1 MHGDQNDG
9 IVRDLRMATVHL
21 EQRRELRYRVLI
33 EIEISGINPKGEP
46 FHERTVTRN
55 VSEWGCGFMTSIEL
69 KENDMVALRVAS
81 RDAGESVH
89 ARQTLF
95 QVRRVTR
102 EGDGWMVGAWKMES
116 GNVWGA
122 DLEKIAGPEEGDPES
137 RKGGS
142 AQGGEQREEDT
153 DR

>member
-1 MHGDQNDG
+1 MPADQNDG
-9 IVRDLRMATVHL
+9 IARDLRMATVHL
-21 EQRRELRYRVLI
+21 EQRRELRYRVPI
-33 EIEISGINPKGEP
+33 EIEISGISPTGEP

-55 VSEWGCGFMTSIEL
+55 VSEWGCGFVTSIEL

-81 RDAGESVH
+81 RDTEESVH

-102 EGDGWMVGAWKMES
+102 EKDGWLVGAWKMES

-122 DLEKIAGPEEGDPES
+122 DLEKIAEPVEGDLES
-137 RKGGS
+137 REGGS
-142 AQGGEQREEDT
+142 TQAGEQRKDDA

>member
-1 MHGDQNDG
+1 MPGEQNDG
-9 IVRDLRMATVHL
+9 IARDLRMATVHL
-21 EQRRELRYRVLI
+21 EQRRELRFRVPI
-33 EIEISGINPKGEP
+33 EIEISGINPNAEP

-55 VSEWGCGFMTSIEL
+55 VSEWGCGFTTSIEL
-69 KENDMVALRVAS
+69 KENDMVALRVSS

-102 EGDGWMVGAWKMES
+102 EGDGWLVGAWKMES

-122 DLEKIAGPEEGDPES
+122 DLEKIAGPEEGDLES
-137 RKGGS
+137 REGGS
-142 AQGGEQREEDT
+142 APGGEQRKKDT

>member
-1 MHGDQNDG
+1 LGPPLAVSLSRERKMPGDQNDG
-9 IVRDLRMATVHL
+9 IGRDLRMATVHL
-21 EQRRELRYRVLI
+21 EQRRELRYRVPL
-33 EIEISGINPKGEP
+33 EIEISGINPKAEP

-55 VSEWGCGFMTSIEL
+55 VSDWGCEFMTSIKL

-102 EGDGWMVGAWKMES
+102 EKDGWLVGAWKMES

-122 DLEKIAGPEEGDPES
+122 DLEKIAEPMDGDPES
-137 RKGGS
+137 RK
-142 AQGGEQREEDT
+142 
-153 DR
+153 

>member
-1 MHGDQNDG
+1 MPGEQNDG
-9 IVRDLRMATVHL
+9 IVRDLRMASVHL
-21 EQRRELRYRVLI
+21 EQRRELRYRVPI
-33 EIEISGINPKGEP
+33 EIEISGINPTGEP

-55 VSEWGCGFMTSIEL
+55 VSEWGCGFVTSIEL

-95 QVRRVTR
+95 QVRRVAR

-122 DLEKIAGPEEGDPES
+122 DLEKIAEPMEGDPES
-137 RKGGS
+137 RK
-142 AQGGEQREEDT
+142 
-153 DR
+153 